1 MTYKELDAVLD
12 TNLFVSVCRRIPDDL
27 FFLDFVD
34 NDKLDEI
41 QNSEVDMIQ
50 VDYDGIRI
58 ILK

>member
-12 TNLFVSVCRRIPDDL
+12 TNLFVSVCRRTDDL
-27 FFLDFVD
+27 RFLDFIN
-34 NDKLDEI
+34 NDRLDEI

-50 VDYDGIRI
+50 VDYDGVRI

>member
-1 MTYKELDAVLD
+1 MKYKELDAVLD
-12 TNLFVSVCRRIPDDL
+12 SNLFVSVCRRIPNDL
-27 FFLDFVD
+27 FFLDFIN

-50 VDYDGIRI
+50 VDYDGVRI

>member
-1 MTYKELDAVLD
+1 MKYKELDAVLD
-12 TNLFVSVCRRIPDDL
+12 TNLFVSVCKRRDDSL
-27 FFLDFVD
+27 LLDFIN

>member
-12 TNLFVSVCRRIPDDL
+12 TNLFISVCRRIPDDL

-41 QNSEVDMIQ
+41 QNSEIDMIQ
-50 VDYDGIRI
+50 VDYDGITI

>member
-1 MTYKELDAVLD
+1 MKYKELDAVLD
-12 TNLFVSVCRRIPDDL
+12 TNLFVSVCRRTDDL
-27 FFLDFVD
+27 FFLDFIN

-50 VDYDGIRI
+50 VDYDGITI

>member
-1 MTYKELDAVLD
+1 MTYKELNAVLD
-12 TNLFVSVCRRIPDDL
+12 SNLFVSVCRRGNDL
-27 FFLDFVD
+27 LFLDFIN